1 MAETQPATAPAAS
14 SAEAPPSKL
23 FVRNATGLVRGVP
36 SKSSIIINFIPG
48 HPTQT
53 LAAVFFFALTL
64 APGGN
69 VYLGILL
76 VWPMTLAFSYA
87 FGLLTSMIPRSGG
100 DYVLVSRVVHPI
112 GGLMSSFCL
121 TMAGLLSNAFFGLAF
136 VTVGLGPG
144 LTGIGLI
151 GHNHTLVKWGTTL
164 SNSHKWQFVFG
175 ALMMIAAGL
184 IMTGGWRRVLRI
196 QNTLFWMVTGSLFLC
211 VLVAL
216 FTSHSSFVNN
226 FNSFARPYTKTGN
239 TYGSVIAAAH
249 KKGVNTNPLFSFGS
263 TIPVIGILATTA
275 IYSYWTTFVG
285 GELRQGSSRRTA
297 NNMAIGGTLG
307 LAAVVVFGAIF
318 FRTFGH
324 SFEIAANSGNMP
336 SQIAIA
342 NTPFFFLIS
351 ASLHSTIFAVIVF
364 VGYIVFWPL
373 IMYISM
379 LQQTRMLFAYAFDG
393 ILPKRVT
400 NVSKAGSPYIA
411 VVVAVI
417 GSIIVLYW
425 GIHASS
431 FFQVLAY
438 ATLIQL
444 VGMVLVGITAV
455 IVPWRRPKLYRA
467 SAAQFK
473 ILGVPAVVVAGAAAI
488 ISGILIW
495 IIYLHYPALGI
506 SNKGKFFIF
515 VIVTLALA
523 LAYYIGAKLIRRA
536 QGVNIDL
543 AYAEVPPE

>member
-1 MAETQPATAPAAS
+1 
-14 SAEAPPSKL
+14 
-23 FVRNATGLVRGVP
+23 VP

-48 HPTQT
+48 HPIQT

-69 VYLGILL
+69 VFLGLLL
-76 VWPMTLAFSYA
+76 VLPMTLAFAYA

-100 DYVLVSRVVHPI
+100 DYVLVSRVVHPVA
-112 GGLMSSFCL
+112 GLISSFCL

-151 GHNHTLVKWGTTL
+151 AHSTRLVKWGTTL
-164 SNSHKWQFVFG
+164 SASHKWQFIFG
-175 ALMMIAAGL
+175 GLMMIAAGL
-184 IMTGGWRRVLRI
+184 IMTGGWRKVLRV
-196 QNTLFWMVTGSLFLC
+196 QNTLFWMVTGSLVLC
-211 VLVAL
+211 GLVAL
-216 FTSHSSFVNN
+216 FTSNGTFIHN
-226 FNSFARPYTKTGN
+226 FNSFARPYTHSSN
-239 TYGSVIAAAH
+239 TYAGVIASA
-249 KKGVNTNPLFSFGS
+249 KKAGVNTSPIFSFGA

-285 GELRQGSSRRTA
+285 GELRQGGSRRTA
-297 NNMAIGGTLG
+297 NNMAIGGTAG
-307 LAAVVVFGAIF
+307 LVMVAIFGAIF

-324 SFEIAANSGNMP
+324 GFELAANSGHMP

-351 ASLHSTIFAVIVF
+351 ADLHSTVFAVIVF
-364 VGYIVFWPL
+364 LGYIVFWPL

-379 LQQTRMLFAYAFDG
+379 LQQTRMLFAYSFDG
-393 ILPKRVT
+393 ILPKSVT
-400 NVSKAGSPYIA
+400 KISPAGSPYVA
-411 VVVAVI
+411 VVLAVI
-417 GSIIVLYW
+417 GSIVVLYW
-425 GIHASS
+425 GIHSSS

-444 VGMVLVGITAV
+444 VGMMLVGITAV
-455 IVPWRRPKLYRA
+455 IVPWRKPELYRA

-473 ILGVPAVVVAGAAAI
+473 ILGIPAVSVAGATAM

-495 IIYLHYPALGI
+495 IIYFRYPALGI
-506 SNKGKFFIF
+506 SNHGKFILFA
-515 VIVTLALA
+515 VVTAGAAVVFYLA
-523 LAYYIGAKLIRRA
+523 AKFIRRA

>member
-1 MAETQPATAPAAS
+1 MAETQSAPATTT
-14 SAEAPPSKL
+14 EAPRSNL

-76 VWPMTLAFSYA
+76 VLPMVLAFSYA

-100 DYVLVSRVVHPI
+100 DYVLVSRVIHPVA
-112 GGLMSSFCL
+112 GLMSSFCL

-164 SNSHKWQFVFG
+164 SNSHKWQFIFG
-175 ALMMIAAGL
+175 GLMMVAAGL

-196 QNTLFWMVTGSLFLC
+196 QNTLFWMVTGSLVVC
-211 VLVAL
+211 GLVAL
-216 FTSHSSFVNN
+216 FTTHSTFINN
-226 FNSFARPYTKTGN
+226 FNDFARPYTHSGN

-249 KKGVNTNPLFSFGS
+249 KAGVNTNPLFSFGN

-297 NNMAIGGTLG
+297 NNMAIGGTLA
-307 LAAVVVFGAIF
+307 LAAVVVFGWIF

-351 ASLHSTIFAVIVF
+351 ASLGSTIFAVIVF
-364 VGYIVFWPL
+364 ACYIVFWPL

-379 LQQTRMLFAYAFDG
+379 LQQTRMLFAYSFDG

-400 NVSKAGSPYIA
+400 TVSRAGSPYIA
-411 VVVAVI
+411 VIIAVI
-417 GSIIVLYW
+417 GSLIVLYW
-425 GIHASS
+425 GIHSS
-431 FFQVLAY
+431 NFFQVLAY

-444 VGMVLVGITAV
+444 VGMMLVGFTALV
-455 IVPWRRPKLYRA
+455 VPWRRAALYRA

-473 ILGVPAVVVAGAAAI
+473 ILGVPAVAVAGVAAM

-495 IIYLHYPALGI
+495 IIYLHYSALGL
-506 SNKGKFFIF
+506 SDKSKFFTF
-515 VIVTLALA
+515 VGVTLGLA
-523 LAYYIGAKLIRRA
+523 VVYYIAAKLIRRA

>member
-1 MAETQPATAPAAS
+1 VADTQPATVPPV
-14 SAEAPPSKL
+14 EAPPSNL

-76 VWPMTLAFSYA
+76 VLPMMLAFAYA
-87 FGLLTSMIPRSGG
+87 FGLLTTMIPRSGG
-100 DYVLVSRVVHPI
+100 DYMLVSRVIHPVA
-112 GGLMSSFCL
+112 GLMSSFCM

-151 GHNHTLVKWGTTL
+151 GHNHTLIKWGTTL
-164 SNSHKWQFVFG
+164 SASHKWQFIFG

-196 QNTLFWMVTGSLFLC
+196 QNTLFWMVTGSLILC
-211 VLVAL
+211 GLVAL
-216 FTSHSSFVNN
+216 FTSHNTFIHN
-226 FNSFARPYTKTGN
+226 FNSFARPYTKSAN
-239 TYGSVIAAAH
+239 TYGSVIAGAQKA
-249 KKGVNTNPLFSFGS
+249 GINTNPAFSFAN

-275 IYSYWTTFVG
+275 IYSYWSTFVG

-297 NNMAIGGTLG
+297 NNMAIGGTTG
-307 LAAVVVFGAIF
+307 LLAVILFGAIF

-324 SFEIAANSGNMP
+324 SFEIAANSGHFP

-342 NTPFFFLIS
+342 NTPFFFLIA

-393 ILPKRVT
+393 ILPKQVT
-400 NVSKAGSPYIA
+400 KVSRAGSPYVA
-411 VVVAVI
+411 VMVAVI

-431 FFQVLAY
+431 FFQILAY

-444 VGMVLVGITAV
+444 VAMMLVGITAV
-455 IVPWRRPKLYRA
+455 VVPWRRPQLYRA
-467 SAAQFK
+467 STAQFK
-473 ILGVPAVVVAGAAAI
+473 ILGVPGVVVAGAAAI
-488 ISGILIW
+488 VSGVLIW
-495 IIYLHYPALGI
+495 IIYLHYAQLGL
-506 SNKGKFFIF
+506 SDKSKFFTF
-515 VIVTLALA
+515 VIVTLALGA
-523 LAYYIGAKLIRRA
+523 AYYVAAKLIRRS
-536 QGVNIDL
+536 QGVDIDL

>member
-1 MAETQPATAPAAS
+1 MAETQPATAPQAAVQKS
-14 SAEAPPSKL
+14 SGL

-76 VWPMTLAFSYA
+76 VIPMVLAFSYS

-100 DYVLVSRVVHPI
+100 DYVLVSRVIHPVA
-112 GGLMSSFCL
+112 GLMSSFCI

-151 GHNHTLVKWGTTL
+151 DHNHTLVKWGTTL
-164 SNSHKWQFVFG
+164 SNSHKWQFIFG
-175 ALMMIAAGL
+175 GLMMIAAGL

-196 QNTLFWMVTGSLFLC
+196 QNTLFWMVTGSLFVC
-211 VLVAL
+211 GIVAL
-216 FTSHSSFVNN
+216 FTTHSTFITN
-226 FNSFARPYTKTGN
+226 FNNFARPYTHSPD

-249 KKGVNTNPLFSFGS
+249 KNGVNTNPAFSFSS

-297 NNMAIGGTLG
+297 NNMALGGTLS
-307 LAAVVVFGAIF
+307 LAAVVVFGFIF

-336 SQIAIA
+336 ASISIA

-351 ASLHSTIFAVIVF
+351 ASLGSTIFAIIVF
-364 VGYIVFWPL
+364 VCYIVFWPL

-379 LQQTRMLFAYAFDG
+379 LQQTRMLFAYSFDG

-400 NVSKAGSPYIA
+400 TVSKAGSPYVA
-411 VVVAVI
+411 VIIAVI

-425 GIHASS
+425 GIHSSS

-444 VGMVLVGITAV
+444 VGMMLVGVTAAV
-455 IVPWRRPKLYRA
+455 VPWRRGQLYRA

-473 ILGVPAVVVAGAAAI
+473 ILGIPAVVIAGTAAV
-488 ISGILIW
+488 ISGIIIW
-495 IIYLHYPALGI
+495 FIYLHYSALGL
-506 SNKGKFFIF
+506 SDKGKFFLF
-515 VIVTLALA
+515 VGVTLGLA
-523 LAYYIGAKLIRRA
+523 VVYYIAAKLIRRS
-536 QGVNIDL
+536 QGVDIDR

>member
-1 MAETQPATAPAAS
+1 
-14 SAEAPPSKL
+14 
-23 FVRNATGLVRGVP
+23 
-36 SKSSIIINFIPG
+36 
-48 HPTQT
+48 
-53 LAAVFFFALTL
+53 
-64 APGGN
+64 
-69 VYLGILL
+69 
-76 VWPMTLAFSYA
+76 
-87 FGLLTSMIPRSGG
+87 
-100 DYVLVSRVVHPI
+100 
-112 GGLMSSFCL
+112 
-121 TMAGLLSNAFFGLAF
+121 
-136 VTVGLGPG
+136 
-144 LTGIGLI
+144 
-151 GHNHTLVKWGTTL
+151 
-164 SNSHKWQFVFG
+164 
-175 ALMMIAAGL
+175 
-184 IMTGGWRRVLRI
+184 
-196 QNTLFWMVTGSLFLC
+196 MVTGSLILC
-211 VLVAL
+211 GLVAL
-216 FTSHSSFVNN
+216 FTSHSTFVHN
-226 FNSFARPYTKTGN
+226 FNNFARPYTNSTD
-239 TYGSVIAAAH
+239 TYGSVIASANKA
-249 KKGVNTNPLFSFGS
+249 GVNTSPAFSFGN

-297 NNMAIGGTLG
+297 NNMAIGGTLA
-307 LAAVVVFGAIF
+307 LALVVVFGFIF

-324 SFEIAANSGNMP
+324 SFEIAANSGHMP

-351 ASLHSTIFAVIVF
+351 ASLGSWVFAVIVF
-364 VGYIVFWPL
+364 AGYIVFWPL

-400 NVSKAGSPYIA
+400 NVSRAGSPYVA
-411 VVVAVI
+411 VIISVI

-455 IVPWRRPKLYRA
+455 VVPWRRPQLYRA

-473 ILGVPAVVVAGAAAI
+473 ILGAPAVVVAGAAAI
-488 ISGILIW
+488 VAGILIW
-495 IIYLHYPALGI
+495 IIYLHYGALGL
-506 SNKGKFFIF
+506 SNKGKFFTF
-515 VIVTLALA
+515 VFVTLGLA
-523 LAYYIGAKLIRRA
+523 IAYYVGAKLIRRA

>member
-1 MAETQPATAPAAS
+1 MAESEATVAS
-14 SAEAPPSKL
+14 PAPPSSGL

-48 HPTQT
+48 HPIQT

-69 VYLGILL
+69 VFLGLLL
-76 VWPMTLAFSYA
+76 VLPMTLSFAYA

-100 DYVLVSRVVHPI
+100 DYVLVSRVVHPVA
-112 GGLMSSFCL
+112 GLISSFCL

-151 GHNHTLVKWGTTL
+151 AHSTRLVKWGTTL
-164 SNSHKWQFVFG
+164 SASHKWQFIFG
-175 ALMMIAAGL
+175 GLMMIAAGL
-184 IMTGGWRRVLRI
+184 IMTGGWRKVLRV
-196 QNTLFWMVTGSLFLC
+196 QNTLFWMVTGSLVLC
-211 VLVAL
+211 GLVAL
-216 FTSHSSFVNN
+216 FTSNGTFIHN
-226 FNSFARPYTKTGN
+226 FNSFARPYTHSSN
-239 TYGSVIAAAH
+239 TYAGVIASA
-249 KKGVNTNPLFSFGS
+249 KKAGVNTSPIFSFGA

-285 GELRQGSSRRTA
+285 GELRQGGSRRTA
-297 NNMAIGGTLG
+297 NNMAIGGTAG
-307 LAAVVVFGAIF
+307 LVMVAIFGAIF

-324 SFEIAANSGNMP
+324 GFELAANSGHMP

-351 ASLHSTIFAVIVF
+351 ADLHSTVFAVIVF
-364 VGYIVFWPL
+364 LGYIVFWPL

-379 LQQTRMLFAYAFDG
+379 LQQTRMLFAYSFDG
-393 ILPKRVT
+393 ILPKSVT
-400 NVSKAGSPYIA
+400 KISPAGSPYVA
-411 VVVAVI
+411 VVLAVI
-417 GSIIVLYW
+417 GSIVVLYW
-425 GIHASS
+425 GIHSSS

-444 VGMVLVGITAV
+444 VGMMLVGITAV
-455 IVPWRRPKLYRA
+455 IVPWRKPALYRA

-473 ILGVPAVVVAGAAAI
+473 ILGIPAVSVAGATAM

-495 IIYLHYPALGI
+495 IIYFRYPALGI
-506 SNKGKFFIF
+506 SNHGKFILFA
-515 VIVTLALA
+515 VVTAAAAVVFYLA
-523 LAYYIGAKLIRRA
+523 AKFIRRA